1 MNHHVRPGEVEART
15 TRFQGNA
22 EHRRSVPVEFLHE
35 LHSLFFRRGTREA
48 VVTDSRLLHAFLKNP
63 KHRGELGKEKNLVAT
78 VHRVVQKLHAEL
90 HFGRALLVILI
101 NESRIA
107 AKLAKTGELGQ
118 HLHSDIGKLFVF
130 QHEF

>member
-1 MNHHVRPGEVEART
+1 M
-15 TRFQGNA
+15 
-22 EHRRSVPVEFLHE
+22 
-35 LHSLFFRRGTREA
+35 
-48 VVTDSRLLHAFLKNP
+48 
-63 KHRGELGKEKNLVAT
+63 AT

-118 HLHSDIGKLFVF
+118 HLHSDIGKLFVL
-130 QHEF
+130 QHEFQALDVGVIELLLLPLKGDHDAFLDLIRQVGKDFFFQAA